1 MFHISYFT
9 LLGNE
14 ICLRYVRIAGGCFG
28 SFQGIVKHT
37 LKLSKHLP
45 PGDWAAAKRLP
56 RNLSKPV
63 AQGRG
68 IWYNKIRIVGSVNTK
83 RPPLCKGG
91 WHGEA
96 VTGGL

>member
-9 LLGNE
+9 LPGNE

-37 LKLSKHLP
+37 LKLPKHLP

-68 IWYNKIRIVGSVNTK
+68 IWYNKIRIVGSANRQK
-83 RPPLCKGG
+83 APLCKG
-91 WHGEA
+91 
-96 VTGGL
+96 